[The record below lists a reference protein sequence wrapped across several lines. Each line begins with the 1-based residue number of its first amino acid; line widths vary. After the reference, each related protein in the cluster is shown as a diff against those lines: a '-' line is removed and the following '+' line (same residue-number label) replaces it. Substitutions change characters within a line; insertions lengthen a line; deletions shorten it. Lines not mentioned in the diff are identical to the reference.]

1 MLQTEVFTV
10 YILYIVSFDACG
22 ALVCGL
28 VDRCMRNAL
37 STLGLAT
44 WALQVASC
52 LALGVLSDVVH
63 VDPRGSTF
71 TQARRS
77 HRCHTHSQSRTPTV
91 YSIHFQYRVY
101 VMLASAIAVQYVA
114 SWAHCATCV

>member
-1 MLQTEVFTV
+1 MLCT
-10 YILYIVSFDACG
+10 I
-22 ALVCGL
+22 
-28 VDRCMRNAL
+28 
-37 STLGLAT
+37 AT
-44 WALQVASC
+44 WLLGVAGC
-52 LALGVLSDVVH
+52 LALGVLSEVVQ

-114 SWAHCATCV
+114 LTAFVGTLVTALRVCRANFLNGYCAVALQRTV